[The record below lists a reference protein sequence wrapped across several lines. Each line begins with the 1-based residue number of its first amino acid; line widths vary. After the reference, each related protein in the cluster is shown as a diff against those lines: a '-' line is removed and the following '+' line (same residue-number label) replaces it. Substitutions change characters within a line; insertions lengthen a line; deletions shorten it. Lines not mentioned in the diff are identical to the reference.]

1 MADSLL
7 LDMDGV
13 LLVGKGTDPAVY
25 REAADLALSDLGV
38 VDPPTDVVETLG
50 RPPYDE
56 ETAAACD
63 RLGVPTDAFW
73 AARERYASRL
83 TNRRVRSG
91 ERAVYDDVDAV
102 RAIATEL
109 PVGVASNNRR
119 ATVAFVADHL
129 FDGDLAVAVGR
140 EPTLSDYRTRRKPE
154 PDIVRRALPALPDDP
169 LYVGDRQKDVVA
181 ARRAG
186 IDVAFVRRPHNRDV
200 RLDPEP
206 DLVIEDLGDLR
217 MALDV
222 DADANP
228 PPGSEPNPGSDGQ
241 D

>member
-13 LLVGKGTDPAVY
+13 LLVGKGTDPTVY
-25 REAADLALSDLGV
+25 REAARRALSDLGV
-38 VDPPTDVVETLG
+38 VDPPADAAETLG
-50 RPPYDE
+50 RPPYDDG
-56 ETAAACD
+56 TAAACD

-73 AARERYASRL
+73 AARERHASRL

-102 RAIATEL
+102 RALAGDL

-119 ATVAFVADHL
+119 ATVSFVAEHL
-129 FDGDLAVAVGR
+129 FGDDLAIAAGR
-140 EPTLSDYRTRRKPE
+140 EPTLPDYRTRRKPE
-154 PDIVRRALPALPDDP
+154 PDIIRRALPALPDDP
-169 LYVGDRQKDVVA
+169 LYVGDRRKDVVA

-186 IDVAFVRRPHNRDV
+186 VDAAFVRRPHNRDV

-206 DLVIEDLGDLR
+206 DLVVADLGELR
-217 MALDV
+217 AALNVDV
-222 DADANP
+222 DARD
-228 PPGSEPNPGSDGQ
+228 
-241 D
+241 

>member
-25 REAADLALSDLGV
+25 REAAGRALFDLGV
-38 VDPPTDVVETLG
+38 VDPPADAVATLG
-50 RPPYDE
+50 RPPYDD

-73 AARERYASRL
+73 AARERHASLL

-91 ERAVYDDVDAV
+91 ERAVHDDVGAV
-102 RAIATEL
+102 RTLAAEL

-119 ATVAFVADHL
+119 ATVEFVADSL

-140 EPTLSDYRTRRKPE
+140 EPTLPDYRTRRKPE
-154 PDIVRRALPALPDDP
+154 PDILRRALPALPDDP
-169 LYVGDRQKDVVA
+169 LYVGDRRKDVVA
-181 ARRAG
+181 ARRA
-186 IDVAFVRRPHNRDV
+186 DVDAAFVRRPHNRDIV
-200 RLDPEP
+200 LDPEP
-206 DLVIEDLGDLR
+206 DLVVEDLGELR
-217 MALDV
+217 AALEV
-222 DADANP
+222 DADGDAD
-228 PPGSEPNPGSDGQ
+228 PGPDPA
-241 D
+241 